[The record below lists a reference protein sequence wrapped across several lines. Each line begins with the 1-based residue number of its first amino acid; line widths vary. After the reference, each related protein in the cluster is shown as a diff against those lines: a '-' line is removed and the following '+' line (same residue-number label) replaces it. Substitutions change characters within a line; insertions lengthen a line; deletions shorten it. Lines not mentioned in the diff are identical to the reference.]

1 MNILHFDTTNYNL
14 YFSFLKANQILKSVE
29 KINFF
34 FVVLEILRSVE
45 KKNFF
50 FIILDT
56 KRWSSQ
62 QMMLNFGK

>member
-1 MNILHFDTTNYNL
+1 MNILHFDTTSYNL

-45 KKNFF
+45 KKKNFH
-50 FIILDT
+50 
-56 KRWSSQ
+56 SV
-62 QMMLNFGK
+62 GH